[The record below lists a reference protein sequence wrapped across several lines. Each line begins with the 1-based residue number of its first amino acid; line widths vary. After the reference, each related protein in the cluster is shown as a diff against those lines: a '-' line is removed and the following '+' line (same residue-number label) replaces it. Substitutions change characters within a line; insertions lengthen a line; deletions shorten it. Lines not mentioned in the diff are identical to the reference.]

1 MTLSKASLQSP
12 LQTRHR
18 PQRHTRPASQTFKK
32 HDSNPVIMIWDT
44 EPFSNYNPPWHKWVE
59 ILFAAREVE
68 LHPIKADI
76 SLYTTDVFPFG
87 WCNDFCLVCIWIS
100 LSLFLDSITSD
111 SITSEYLAAG
121 KWLGSNVVWG
131 SPMLHG
137 SPGNIATVWVKRLWT
152 ASQGGSLKG
161 YRSFALRSY
170 MWQKHLGCFFSY
182 S

>member
-1 MTLSKASLQSP
+1 MYLS
-12 LQTRHR
+12 
-18 PQRHTRPASQTFKK
+18 
-32 HDSNPVIMIWDT
+32 IMWGT
-44 EPFSNYNPPWHKWVE
+44 KPFSNCNPPRHKWVE

-68 LHPIKADI
+68 LHPIKADNLFVHHRCI
-76 SLYTTDVFPFG
+76 SFWLMQWFLS
-87 WCNDFCLVCIWIS
+87 CLHLDFS
-100 LSLFLDSITSD
+100 LSLFGFNHFWLQ
-111 SITSEYLAAG
+111 YHPAAG
-121 KWLGSNVVWG
+121 KWLGSNVVRG

-161 YRSFALRSY
+161 YRSFTLRSY

>member
-1 MTLSKASLQSP
+1 MYLS
-12 LQTRHR
+12 
-18 PQRHTRPASQTFKK
+18 
-32 HDSNPVIMIWDT
+32 IMWGT
-44 EPFSNYNPPWHKWVE
+44 KPFSNCNPPRHKWVE

-76 SLYTTDVFPFG
+76 SLYTTDVFPFD

-100 LSLFLDSITSD
+100 LCLFLDSITFD
-111 SITSEYLAAG
+111 SITSEYLTAG

-161 YRSFALRSY
+161 YRSFTLSRSY

>member
-1 MTLSKASLQSP
+1 MYLS
-12 LQTRHR
+12 
-18 PQRHTRPASQTFKK
+18 
-32 HDSNPVIMIWDT
+32 IMWGT
-44 EPFSNYNPPWHKWVE
+44 KPFSNCNPPRHKWVE

-68 LHPIKADI
+68 LHPIKADNLFVHHRCI
-76 SLYTTDVFPFG
+76 SFWLIQWFL
-87 WCNDFCLVCIWIS
+87 CCLHLDFS
-100 LSLFLDSITSD
+100 FSLFLDSITSD

-137 SPGNIATVWVKRLWT
+137 SPGNIVTVWVKRLWT

-170 MWQKHLGCFFSY
+170 MWQKHLGCFFSC